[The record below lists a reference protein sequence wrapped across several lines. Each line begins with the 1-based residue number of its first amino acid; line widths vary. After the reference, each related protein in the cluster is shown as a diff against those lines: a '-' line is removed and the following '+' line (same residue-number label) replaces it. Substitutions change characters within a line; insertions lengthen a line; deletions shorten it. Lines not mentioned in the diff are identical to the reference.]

1 MRIESGKAVVVG
13 VLLLVVLTACGGEP
27 LPENL
32 LEKSRQI
39 PELSA
44 FGALYLPLY
53 EKAIVDSNW
62 VPIRSNIRELMRLKA
77 RITALDVPDNIRLKK
92 NEWESNQRL
101 FARAVDNLAVVITW
115 SGEREEA
122 NRVEIAEGVQRA
134 YDWWQMLV
142 EMLR

>member
-1 MRIESGKAVVVG
+1 MVVG

-27 LPENL
+27 PPENL

>member
-1 MRIESGKAVVVG
+1 MAVAG
-13 VLLLVVLTACGGEP
+13 LLLLVVLAAACGGDP

-44 FGALYLPLY
+44 FGAIYLPLY

-62 VPIRSNIRELMRLKA
+62 VPIRSSIRELMRLKA
-77 RITALDVPDNIRLKK
+77 RITALEVPGNIRLEK

-115 SGEREEA
+115 SGEREET
-122 NRVEIAEGVQRA
+122 NRVEISEGVQRA